1 MATDPATERVV
12 YIRPRTIL
20 QVLGIVLATL
30 AIIAFVYLAW
40 HIVTWILVAAFLALA
55 LNPAVEHI
63 ERRGL
68 KRGYAAAIVFVLA
81 LAAMVGLGFLV
92 LPPLVRQVSDF
103 IQAVPDLVDDLV
115 AGRGQL
121 GFLQRDYHIVDRIRA
136 AIEEHGAGSLL
147 GVTAPALAVAQSV
160 FSIIIGS
167 VAIAFLT
174 FFMLLDGPRLVE
186 RFYVF
191 LPDSA
196 RPRWQRVGHEI
207 YRTVGGYVTG
217 NVVISVI
224 AGVAA
229 AAVLFGLGSKYSVA
243 LAVVVAILDLV
254 PLAGATMAAV
264 IVSTVVFV
272 ELGWVKGVIVIG
284 FFLLYQQLENHV
296 LQPVIYGRTVRLSP
310 LVVLI
315 SVLIGAELAGILG
328 ALAAIP
334 VAGIVQAVG
343 REFLRYRSESAPEPP
358 SALPEQTLPK
368 GGFAPG
374 FRVPTLRA
382 KGATAWQQLSAMR
395 PGKNDMKCARSSK
408 ARRWATRS
416 ATNAGTMSR
425 QSSLR
430 SNSCSGAIQAAR
442 ESFTRSKW

>member
-1 MATDPATERVV
+1 MATSPTTDRVV
-12 YIRPRTIL
+12 YIRTRTIL

-30 AIIAFVYLAW
+30 AILAFVYLAW
-40 HIVTWILVAAFLALA
+40 HIITWILVAAFLALA

-81 LAAMVGLGFLV
+81 LAALVGLGFLV
-92 LPPLVRQVSDF
+92 LPPLVRQVTDF
-103 IQAVPDLVDDLV
+103 IQAIPDLVDDLL

-121 GFLQRDYHIVDRIRA
+121 GFLQRDYHVVDRIRA

-160 FSIIIGS
+160 FSVIIGS

-186 RFYVF
+186 RFYAF
-191 LPDSA
+191 LPESS
-196 RPRWQRVGHEI
+196 RPRWQRVGIEI

-229 AAVLFGLGSKYSVA
+229 AIALFALGSSYSVA

-264 IVSTVVFV
+264 IVSVVVFV
-272 ELGWVKGVIVIG
+272 ELGWVKGVIIIA
-284 FFLLYQQLENHV
+284 FFLVYQQVENHV
-296 LQPVIYGRTVRLSP
+296 IQPLVYGRTVQLSP
-310 LVVLI
+310 LAVLV
-315 SVLIGAELAGILG
+315 SVLIGAQIAGVLG

-334 VAGIVQAVG
+334 IAGALQVLLVD
-343 REFLRYRSESAPEPP
+343 YRAN
-358 SALPEQTLPK
+358 
-368 GGFAPG
+368 
-374 FRVPTLRA
+374 RA
-382 KGATAWQQLSAMR
+382 
-395 PGKNDMKCARSSK
+395 
-408 ARRWATRS
+408 ARRIAPAT
-416 ATNAGTMSR
+416 
-425 QSSLR
+425 SL
-430 SNSCSGAIQAAR
+430 
-442 ESFTRSKW
+442 

>member
-1 MATDPATERVV
+1 MATSPTTERVV

-30 AIIAFVYLAW
+30 AILTFVYLAW
-40 HIVTWILVAAFLALA
+40 HIITWILVAIFLALA
-55 LNPAVEHI
+55 LNPAVEKF
-63 ERRGL
+63 ERRGMR
-68 KRGYAAAIVFVLA
+68 RGYASATVFLLA
-81 LAAMVGLGFLV
+81 LAAIVGLGFLV
-92 LPPLVRQVSDF
+92 LPPLVRQVTDF

-115 AGRGQL
+115 AGRGTL

-136 AIEEHGAGSLL
+136 AIEDNGVGGVL
-147 GVTAPALAVAQSV
+147 GVTAPAIAVAQSL
-160 FSIIIGS
+160 FSVIIGS

-174 FFMLLDGPRLVE
+174 YFMLLDGPRMVE
-186 RFYVF
+186 RFYAV
-191 LPDSA
+191 LPESA

-217 NVVISVI
+217 NILISVI

-229 AAVLFGLGSKYSVA
+229 MVALFAVGSSYSVA

-272 ELGWVKGVIVIG
+272 ELGWVRGVIIIV

-296 LQPVIYGRTVRLSP
+296 LQPIIYGRTVQLSP
-310 LVVLI
+310 LIVLI

-334 VAGIVQAVG
+334 VAGIIQAIG
-343 REFLRYRSESAPEPP
+343 REILRYRSEASPAPP
-358 SALPEQTLPK
+358 
-368 GGFAPG
+368 
-374 FRVPTLRA
+374 
-382 KGATAWQQLSAMR
+382 
-395 PGKNDMKCARSSK
+395 
-408 ARRWATRS
+408 
-416 ATNAGTMSR
+416 
-425 QSSLR
+425 
-430 SNSCSGAIQAAR
+430 
-442 ESFTRSKW
+442 

>member
-1 MATDPATERVV
+1 VVRGLAGRQGRPASGLVESTKASEPGGAAQGFVRLVLHAARMATSPTTERVV

-20 QVLGIVLATL
+20 QVLGIVLATI

-40 HIVTWILVAAFLALA
+40 HIITWILVAIFLALA

-81 LAAMVGLGFLV
+81 LAAIVGLGFLV
-92 LPPLVRQVSDF
+92 LPPLVSQVTDF
-103 IQAVPDLVDDLV
+103 VQAVPDLVDDLV
-115 AGRGQL
+115 AGRGPL

-136 AIEEHGAGSLL
+136 AIEDNGVGGVL
-147 GVTAPALAVAQSV
+147 GVTAPALAVAQSL
-160 FSIIIGS
+160 FSVIIGS

-174 FFMLLDGPRLVE
+174 FFMLLDGPRMLD
-186 RFYVF
+186 RFYAF

-196 RPRWQRVGHEI
+196 RPRWKRVGHEI

-217 NVVISVI
+217 NIVISVI

-229 AAVLFGLGSKYSVA
+229 AVVLFALGSKYSVA
-243 LAVVVAILDLV
+243 LAVVVAVLDLV

-264 IVSTVVFV
+264 IVSAVVFV
-272 ELGWVKGVIVIG
+272 ELGWVKGLIIVA

-296 LQPVIYGRTVRLSP
+296 LQPIIYGRTVQLSP

-334 VAGIVQAVG
+334 VAGIVQAIG
-343 REFLRYRSESAPEPP
+343 REFLRYRAE
-358 SALPEQTLPK
+358 
-368 GGFAPG
+368 
-374 FRVPTLRA
+374 
-382 KGATAWQQLSAMR
+382 
-395 PGKNDMKCARSSK
+395 
-408 ARRWATRS
+408 
-416 ATNAGTMSR
+416 
-425 QSSLR
+425 
-430 SNSCSGAIQAAR
+430 SGAAPP
-442 ESFTRSKW
+442 